1 MQKPT
6 MRSPTDLL
14 NDCFEFLTERLRGM
28 QFKSFFTITLL
39 ILWVGHLTGQ
49 QSYFN
54 VPSSDR
60 TKEKTWFFQQQ
71 TNYSAGEFTSN
82 YTFDYGINH
91 KWEVGFNLLQLN
103 AIPKNGLRV
112 IQDNNGENQAF
123 FPLVTLNAQRFM
135 KLSQHSQFS
144 IASVAGFDPFAIDFL
159 KSGSMMVFSN
169 YQFHNKFLKFTAGF
183 WGGNNHFIGVGD
195 RMSRFG
201 SQSPLGFQLG
211 GELHLGHKKTLVFDH
226 ISGSTPISMSTLG
239 FTRYFHKNWI
249 FSLGAQIPNHHQ
261 FVPNGIVVE
270 FTRVL

>member
-14 NDCFEFLTERLRGM
+14 NHCFEFLMERMRGH
-28 QFKSFFTITLL
+28 QFKSFFAITIL
-39 ILWVGHLTGQ
+39 ILWVGILTGQ

-54 VPSSDR
+54 VPSSDI

-91 KWEVGFNLLQLN
+91 QWEVGFNLLQLN
-103 AIPKNGLRV
+103 AIPQNGLRV

-123 FPLVTLNAQRFM
+123 FPLVTMNAQRFVQ
-135 KLSQHSQFS
+135 LSQNSQFS
-144 IASVAGFDPFAIDFL
+144 IASLAGFDPFAIDFL

-183 WGGNNHFIGVGD
+183 WGGNNHFVGVGD

-201 SQSPLGFQLG
+201 SQCPVGFQIG
-211 GELHLGHKKTLVFDH
+211 GELLLGDEKTLVFDH
-226 ISGSTPISMSTLG
+226 ITGNTPISMSTIG
-239 FTRYFHKNWI
+239 ITSAFHENWI
-249 FSLGAQIPNHHQ
+249 FSLGAQIPNHRN
-261 FVPNGIVVE
+261 FEPNGIVIE